1 MKVCNL
7 HDRFKIGAVEGYDM
21 VMLEEML
28 LLSLLACIHLEDRFT
43 KE

>member
-21 VMLEEML
+21 VMLVKML
-28 LLSLLACIHLEDRFT
+28 CYC
-43 KE
+43 